1 MKFIEL
7 SKNLKQN
14 VKPLYNI
21 KGEDFFLVKQSVT
34 LLKQALIKD
43 LEEFNYAYFDEE
55 ETTLSSFSA
64 SLETLPINN
73 DYRLVVINKPSQ
85 EILNY
90 VSNYDFTNSTTVLA
104 VLNADKFALGETVD
118 CSFLDKANLS
128 KYVLN
133 FLSKQNLSIEERALD
148 YLIEITEGSMAR
160 LVTEL
165 NKLVAYATDE
175 TTITIDM
182 VTNLVAD
189 TSQYMIYTL
198 TNAIDEKDYVKYQ
211 TVLSDISKTQSF
223 GEIFAYM
230 GKYFRRMQ
238 YIAVN
243 KDDEKLAKILNIKPY
258 AIKMARQFISKNG
271 VKYYVGLYNEYVDLD
286 FQIKSGKLSVYN
298 ALYKLIF

>member
-7 SKNLKQN
+7 SKNLKQV

-21 KGEDFFLVKQSVT
+21 KGEDFFLVNQSVI
-34 LLKQALIKD
+34 LLKQAFIKD

-55 ETTLSSFSA
+55 TTLGAFSA
-64 SLETLPINN
+64 SLETLPIGN
-73 DYRLVVINKPSQ
+73 DYRLVVINKPNQ

-90 VSNYDFTNSTTVLA
+90 ISTYDFANSSTVLA
-104 VLNADKFALGETVD
+104 VLNADKFTLGEAVD
-118 CSFLDKANLS
+118 CSFLDKANLN

-148 YLIEITEGSMAR
+148 YLIEVTEGSMAR
-160 LVTEL
+160 IVTEL
-165 NKLVAYATDE
+165 NKLVAYALDE
-175 TTITIDM
+175 PTITIDM

-198 TNAIDEKDYVKYQ
+198 TNAIDERDYVKYQ

-223 GEIFAYM
+223 AEIFAYM
-230 GKYFRRMQ
+230 GKHFRRMQ
-238 YIAVN
+238 YIALN

-258 AIKMARQFISKNG
+258 AIKMSRQF
-271 VKYYVGLYNEYVDLD
+271 
-286 FQIKSGKLSVYN
+286 
-298 ALYKLIF
+298 